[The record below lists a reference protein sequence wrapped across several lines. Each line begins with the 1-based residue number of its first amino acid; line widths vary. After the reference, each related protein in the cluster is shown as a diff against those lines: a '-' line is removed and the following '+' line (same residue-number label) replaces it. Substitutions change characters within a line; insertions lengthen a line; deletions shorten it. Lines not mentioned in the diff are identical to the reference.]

1 MCACNGAGDDSSLPK
16 EQMGQ
21 LRQVLI
27 SSFFRQVKE
36 VCYWIIGGMY
46 SSMRVKVPNYITN
59 LPTVSV

>member
-1 MCACNGAGDDSSLPK
+1 MCGHYLEEDTTLPK

-36 VCYWIIGGMY
+36 VKFKLHLVMHVDMSI
-46 SSMRVKVPNYITN
+46 P
-59 LPTVSV
+59 

>member
-1 MCACNGAGDDSSLPK
+1 MYPECVLVMVTGDDSSLPK

-36 VCYWIIGGMY
+36 VCHCM
-46 SSMRVKVPNYITN
+46 T
-59 LPTVSV
+59 